1 MSPCREMDK
10 ALERTGIV
18 IRGAVQ
24 GVGFRPFVYRLAC
37 EMGLA
42 GWVRNAGGRVV
53 IEVEGTHGMIEG
65 FLHSVESD
73 RPTEAVVFA
82 TGVSFMEP
90 IGATGFS
97 ILDSMGGGDTAAD
110 SLLPDL
116 APCEDCVR
124 DLFDPA
130 NRRHRYA
137 FTHCARCGP
146 RYSLIESLPWDRERT
161 AMKRFSLCPAC
172 ESEYRDPADRR
183 FHAQTLACPDCGP
196 QMVYWEA
203 ERARLAEAD
212 EALELAVK
220 ALREGKVVA
229 VKATGGFQLL
239 VDARCDIAV
248 RRLRMR
254 KRREAKALAV
264 MVRDLSSARKWCH
277 IDEEEARLLT
287 SSAAPIVL
295 LEALGG
301 EQMIACSVAPG
312 NPRLGVMLPSAPLH
326 HLLLAALGFPVVATS
341 GNRSGEPLCIDD
353 EEALER
359 LGGIADGFLGHDR
372 PIVRPVD
379 DSVVHMVAGGRQVLR
394 RARGLA
400 PLPIRLAVG
409 LPVPILAAGA
419 HLKNA
424 VALGTGDRV
433 FLSQHIGD
441 LNTVEARAV
450 HRRTGWDLA
459 AQLSVVPRDGVR
471 DAHPDFW
478 DDGFTNGACTARVQ
492 HHVAHVAACLA
503 ENGLMPPA
511 LGIAWDGA
519 GWGTDGTIW
528 GGEFFRMEEC
538 SVERVA
544 HLRPFPL
551 PGGALAMVEPRRSA
565 LGCGYTIYGDSLF
578 EQPGHHP
585 FLCHFEAEELRLLRR
600 ALERGIN
607 APDTSSVGRLFD
619 VVASL
624 LGLRQVT
631 DYEGQAAM
639 DVEFAAAD
647 RAATAGLFGI
657 SGSDPAVLDWEPVI
671 RGILDDTAAGVEP
684 GQSAAWFQESLVEAA
699 VAVALREGMETVVLS
714 GGCFQ
719 NRRLTERVVRR
730 LREEGFR
737 PYWHR
742 QVPPNDGGIALGQI
756 AAVGWGWR
764 LDGLPELG
772 HDRKDPPGS

>member
-1 MSPCREMDK
+1 
-10 ALERTGIV
+10 
-18 IRGAVQ
+18 
-24 GVGFRPFVYRLAC
+24 
-37 EMGLA
+37 
-42 GWVRNAGGRVV
+42 
-53 IEVEGTHGMIEG
+53 
-65 FLHSVESD
+65 
-73 RPTEAVVFA
+73 VFA
-82 TGVSFMEP
+82 TEVCF
-90 IGATGFS
+90 IGPRGETGFS
-97 ILDSMGGGDTAAD
+97 ILDSMGGGVPAAD
-110 SLLPDL
+110 ALLPDL
-116 APCEDCVR
+116 APCGDCVR

-161 AMKRFSLCPAC
+161 TMKRFPLCPAC

-196 QMVYWEA
+196 RMVYWE
-203 ERARLAEAD
+203 EEGSRLAEAD
-212 EALELAVK
+212 EALGLAIE
-220 ALREGKVVA
+220 ALRGGKIVA

-239 VDARCDIAV
+239 VDARCENAV

-254 KRREAKALAV
+254 KKREAKALAV
-264 MVRDLSSARKWCH
+264 MVRDLSSARKWCR
-277 IDEEEARLLT
+277 IDEDEARLLA

-301 EQMIACSVAPG
+301 EQTIAGSVAPG
-312 NPRLGVMLPSAPLH
+312 NPRLGVMLPSTPMH
-326 HLLLAALGFPVVATS
+326 HLLLAGLGFPVVATS
-341 GNRSGEPLCIDD
+341 GNRSGEPLCIGN

-359 LGGIADGFLGHDR
+359 LGGIADAFLGHDR

-379 DSVVHMVAGGRQVLR
+379 DSVVHLVAGGSQVLR
-394 RARGLA
+394 RARGFA
-400 PLPIRLAVG
+400 PLPIRLPVR
-409 LPVPILAAGA
+409 LPVPIFAAGA

-441 LNTVEARAV
+441 LDTVEARAL
-450 HRRTGWDLA
+450 HWRTGRDLA
-459 AQLSVVPRDGVR
+459 AQLCVVPGDGVR
-471 DAHPDFW
+471 DAHPDYW
-478 DDGFTNGACTARVQ
+478 HGGFEIGADAVRVQ

-503 ENGLMPPA
+503 EHGLTPPA
-511 LGIAWDGA
+511 LGIAWDGT

-544 HLRPFPL
+544 HIRPFPL
-551 PGGALAMVEPRRSA
+551 PGGETAVGEPRRSA
-565 LGCGYTIYGDSLF
+565 LGCGHAIFGDSLF
-578 EQPGHHP
+578 DQPGHHP
-585 FLCHFEAEELRLLRR
+585 FLRPFEAGELRLLRR
-600 ALERGIN
+600 ALECRIN
-607 APDTSSVGRLFD
+607 APDTSSVGRLYD

-624 LGLRQVT
+624 LGLRQVISF
-631 DYEGQAAM
+631 EGQAAM
-639 DVEFAAAD
+639 DVEFAAGD
-647 RAATAGLFGI
+647 REGTASLLGI
-657 SGSDPAVLDWEPVI
+657 SGSEPAVLDWEPII
-671 RGILDDTAAGVEP
+671 RGILDDMAAGVEP

-719 NRRLTERVVRR
+719 NRWLTERAVRR

-756 AAVGWGWR
+756 AAVGWGWG
-764 LDGLPELG
+764 LDDWPEVG
-772 HDRKDPPGS
+772 HDRKELTGS